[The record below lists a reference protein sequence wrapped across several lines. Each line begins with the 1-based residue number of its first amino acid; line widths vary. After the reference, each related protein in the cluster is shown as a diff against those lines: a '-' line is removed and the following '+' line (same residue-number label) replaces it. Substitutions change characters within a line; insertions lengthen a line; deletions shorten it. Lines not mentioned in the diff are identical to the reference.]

1 MRLAPENHPPLPGS
15 HQCSVIELYFM
26 AVDWSSST
34 ESFLRV
40 SFFRTCGIGVCILIP
55 PSSPLSTLFGE
66 FQQKKNRHSTS
77 ICKINS
83 SRLQTPFFNLH
94 LHHHP
99 SRPSLWVHTYLQLPR
114 PWLIKYFPSSCVPAA
129 CFILKISAQP
139 SNRIPVLL
147 NLQLETHIGCEPS
160 FDLPWRVV

>member
-1 MRLAPENHPPLPGS
+1 MVKISILMKF
-15 HQCSVIELYFM
+15 ELYWIIFYGDRLILFYGEFF
-26 AVDWSSST
+26 AGVLFSD
-34 ESFLRV
+34 LRYR
-40 SFFRTCGIGVCILIP
+40 SVCILIP
-55 PSSPLSTLFGE
+55 PSSPLYTLFGE

-114 PWLIKYFPSSCVPAA
+114 PWLIKYFPSSCVHAA

-139 SNRIPVLL
+139 SNPIVSQFYL
-147 NLQLETHIGCEPS
+147 I
-160 FDLPWRVV
+160 